1 MFQLQL
7 ARQITGDEKG
17 KGEEQDEESLREISF
32 LHGHGVTHFGR
43 SSVIHYFRGT
53 VPPALWHD

>member
-17 KGEEQDEESLREISF
+17 KREEQDEESQGEISF
-32 LHGHGVTHFGR
+32 LCGHGVTHFGR
-43 SSVIHYFRGT
+43 SSVIHYSRGAMQ
-53 VPPALWHD
+53 PALWHD

>member
-1 MFQLQL
+1 MLQL
-7 ARQITGDEKG
+7 ARQIAGDEKG
-17 KGEEQDEESLREISF
+17 KREEQDEESLREISF

-53 VPPALWHD
+53 VQPALWHD